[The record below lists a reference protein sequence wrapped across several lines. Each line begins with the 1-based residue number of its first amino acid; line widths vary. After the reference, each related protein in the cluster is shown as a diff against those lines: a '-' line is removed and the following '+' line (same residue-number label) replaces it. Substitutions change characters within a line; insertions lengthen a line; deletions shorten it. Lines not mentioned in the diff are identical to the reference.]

1 MECRVSELRY
11 KEIINVSDGSR
22 YGWGF
27 FRREFIRG
35 PAASRYGWVGDVEV
49 DLDSGQVRALVV
61 PGRLR
66 LFGLL
71 GREEDRV
78 FPWEAVRRFGADT
91 ILVETPPL
99 SRLGK
104 GN

>member
-11 KEIINVSDGSR
+11 QEIINVSDGSR
-22 YGWGF
+22 H
-27 FRREFIRG
+27 
-35 PAASRYGWVGDVEV
+35 GWVGDVEV
-49 DLDSGQVRALVV
+49 DLESGQVRALVV

>member
-22 YGWGF
+22 YGW
-27 FRREFIRG
+27 
-35 PAASRYGWVGDVEV
+35 VGDVEV
-49 DLDSGQVRALVV
+49 DLDSAQVRALVV

>member
-11 KEIINVSDGSR
+11 KEIINV
-22 YGWGF
+22 
-27 FRREFIRG
+27 
-35 PAASRYGWVGDVEV
+35 
-49 DLDSGQVRALVV
+49 DLESGQVRALVV

>member
-11 KEIINVSDGSR
+11 KEIINVSDG
-22 YGWGF
+22 
-27 FRREFIRG
+27 
-35 PAASRYGWVGDVEV
+35 SRYGWVGDVEV

-99 SRLGK
+99 SRLGRMDVLQR
-104 GN
+104 GGRGILLL

>member
-22 YGWGF
+22 YGG
-27 FRREFIRG
+27 G
-35 PAASRYGWVGDVEV
+35 GDVEV
-49 DLDSGQVRALVV
+49 DLESGQVRALVV

>member
-11 KEIINVSDGSR
+11 KEIINVSDG
-22 YGWGF
+22 
-27 FRREFIRG
+27 
-35 PAASRYGWVGDVEV
+35 SRYGWVGDVEV

-71 GREEDRV
+71 GRAEDRV

>member
-11 KEIINVSDGSR
+11 KEIINVSDG
-22 YGWGF
+22 
-27 FRREFIRG
+27 
-35 PAASRYGWVGDVEV
+35 SRYGWVGDVEV

-104 GN
+104 GI

>member
-22 YGWGF
+22 YGW
-27 FRREFIRG
+27 
-35 PAASRYGWVGDVEV
+35 VGDVEV
-49 DLDSGQVRALVV
+49 DLDSGQVLALVV

-71 GREEDRV
+71 GREEDRYI
-78 FPWEAVRRFGADT
+78 PWDRVRRFGEDI
-91 ILVETPPL
+91 ILVEQEPQPRAL
-99 SRLGK
+99 RRRR
-104 GN
+104 

>member
-1 MECRVSELRY
+1 MECRVSELRS

-22 YGWGF
+22 YGW
-27 FRREFIRG
+27 
-35 PAASRYGWVGDVEV
+35 VGDVEV
-49 DLDSGQVRALVV
+49 DLESGQVRALVV

-78 FPWEAVRRFGADT
+78 FPWEAVRRFGAYT

>member
-11 KEIINVSDGSR
+11 KEIIKVSDG
-22 YGWGF
+22 
-27 FRREFIRG
+27 
-35 PAASRYGWVGDVEV
+35 SRYGWVGDVEV
-49 DLDSGQVRALVV
+49 DLESGQVRALVV